1 MGEVCIMKISM
12 KLKVLAAVV
21 VMMGLTLGISMNSQ
35 SSLSEVKNTT
45 LKIKQGSS
53 SRIPEIQKI
62 NTCYIEAQTNLLAFF
77 TAKNEDVKLQYKEK
91 QRELFEKLTQA
102 VVTYKESATEK
113 EDLDNTKKL
122 YDLCDSYR
130 NYFESY
136 LKGNV
141 WVQNVTDAGEKVG
154 ILLNDMIVDH
164 SVAAKRQQE
173 ILIKKSTKA
182 LHTIEL
188 SNIIV
193 VVVSCIMAVYL
204 IFIAVIPL
212 SKVSRQL
219 NGIIEKIN
227 RNKFDVR
234 DRIFIRNKDEI
245 GSMVADINL
254 LIEKMADMV
263 QLISADSQR
272 LIGSVQVVSGKVAV
286 TNSSVSDT
294 SAAME
299 ELAASMEE
307 IASKT
312 SELTANSSLIYAD
325 AEKIAQG
332 AKDGSE
338 YARKLRKEARRQ
350 KKEAAQSKDNTKD
363 VMEEIRTALVE
374 SIQNSKQ
381 VDKIDELTEEILNIS
396 GQTNLLALNASIEAA
411 RAGETGKGF
420 SVVADEIRQLSETSK
435 ETANIIQNISRMV
448 RKAVYALA
456 SDSKHMLDFVE
467 KTVLSDYD
475 KFVAIADHYD
485 AGVNDFDQM
494 LRKFAKMSKNLQ
506 QTIQEADTSIQL
518 VATTITESSDAINT
532 VAENA
537 TEMVE
542 AMEGVTGEMKVS
554 ESVSN
559 TLLDEVDK
567 FMKTERKK

>member
-1 MGEVCIMKISM
+1 MKV
-12 KLKVLAAVV
+12 KVLLAVV

-35 SSLSEVKNTT
+35 SSLTEVKDTT

-77 TAKNEDVKLQYKEK
+77 TAKNDDVKQQYKEA
-91 QRELFEKLTQA
+91 QRELFTELTEA
-102 VVTYKESATEK
+102 VATYQESATED
-113 EDLDNTKKL
+113 EDLENTKKL
-122 YDLCDSYR
+122 SALCDSYS

-141 WVQNVTDAGEKVG
+141 RVQNVTEAGEKVG

-164 SVAAKRQQE
+164 AVVAKRQQDV
-173 ILIKKSTKA
+173 LIRTSNWA
-182 LHTIEL
+182 LHTIKI

-193 VVVSCIMAVYL
+193 VIVSCIMAVYL

-212 SKVSRQL
+212 TKVSRQL
-219 NGIIEKIN
+219 NRIIEKIN
-227 RNKFDVR
+227 RNKFDVN
-234 DRIFIRNKDEI
+234 DRIFIGNKDEI
-245 GSMVADINL
+245 GSMVGDINV
-254 LIEKMADMV
+254 LIEKMANMV
-263 QLISADSQR
+263 QLISEDSQK
-272 LIGSVQVVSGKVAV
+272 LIGSVQVVSGKIAI

-312 SELTANSSLIYAD
+312 AELTANSGQIYAE
-325 AEKIAQG
+325 AEKIADG
-332 AKDGSE
+332 AKKGSE
-338 YARKLRKEARRQ
+338 YAGRLKKEAKQQ
-350 KKEAAQSKDNTKD
+350 KKEATQSKDNTKD
-363 VMEEIRTALVE
+363 VMEEIRITLVE

-381 VDKIDELTEEILNIS
+381 VDKIDELTEEILSIS

-411 RAGETGKGF
+411 RAGEAGKGF
-420 SVVADEIRQLSETSK
+420 SVVADEIRELAETSK
-435 ETANIIQNISRMV
+435 ATANTIQEISRLV
-448 RKAVYALA
+448 RKAVHSLA
-456 SDSKHMLDFVE
+456 ADSKKMVDFIE
-467 KTVLSDYD
+467 ETVLSDYD
-475 KFVAIADHYD
+475 KFVSIAEHYNS
-485 AGVNDFDQM
+485 GVNEFDQM
-494 LRKFAKMSKNLQ
+494 LLKFAKMSKNLQ
-506 QTIQEADTSIQL
+506 HIIQEADDAIQL

-537 TEMVE
+537 SEMVG

-559 TLLDEVDK
+559 TLLSEVNK
-567 FMKTERKK
+567 FMKSERK

>member
-1 MGEVCIMKISM
+1 MKV
-12 KLKVLAAVV
+12 KVLLAVV

-35 SSLSEVKNTT
+35 SSLTEVKDTT

-77 TAKNEDVKLQYKEK
+77 TAKNDAVKQQYKET
-91 QRELFEKLTQA
+91 QRELFTELTEA
-102 VVTYKESATEK
+102 VATYQESATED
-113 EDLDNTKKL
+113 EDLENTKKL
-122 YDLCDSYR
+122 SALCDSYS

-141 WVQNVTDAGEKVG
+141 RVQNVTEAGEKVG

-164 SVAAKRQQE
+164 AVVAKRQQDV
-173 ILIKKSTKA
+173 LIRTSNWA
-182 LHTIEL
+182 LHTIKI

-193 VVVSCIMAVYL
+193 VIVSCIMAVYL

-212 SKVSRQL
+212 TKVSRQL
-219 NGIIEKIN
+219 NRIIEKIN
-227 RNKFDVR
+227 RNKFDVN
-234 DRIFIRNKDEI
+234 DRIFIGNKDEI
-245 GSMVADINL
+245 GSMVGDINV
-254 LIEKMADMV
+254 LIEKMANMV
-263 QLISADSQR
+263 QLISEDSQK
-272 LIGSVQVVSGKVAV
+272 LIGSVQVVSGKIAI

-312 SELTANSSLIYAD
+312 AELTANSGQIYAE
-325 AEKIAQG
+325 AEKIADG
-332 AKDGSE
+332 AKKGSE
-338 YARKLRKEARRQ
+338 YAGRLKKEAKQQ
-350 KKEAAQSKDNTKD
+350 KKEATQSKDNTKD
-363 VMEEIRTALVE
+363 VMEEIRITLVE

-381 VDKIDELTEEILNIS
+381 VDKIDELTEEILSIS

-411 RAGETGKGF
+411 RAGEAGKGF
-420 SVVADEIRQLSETSK
+420 SVVADEIRELAETSK
-435 ETANIIQNISRMV
+435 ATANTIQEISRLV
-448 RKAVYALA
+448 RKAVHSLA
-456 SDSKHMLDFVE
+456 ADSKKMVDFIE
-467 KTVLSDYD
+467 ETVLSDYD
-475 KFVAIADHYD
+475 KFVSIAEHYNS
-485 AGVNDFDQM
+485 GVNEFDQM
-494 LRKFAKMSKNLQ
+494 LLKFAKMSKNLQ
-506 QTIQEADTSIQL
+506 HIIQEADDAIQL

-537 TEMVE
+537 SEMVG

-559 TLLDEVDK
+559 TLLSEVNK
-567 FMKTERKK
+567 FMKSERK